1 MSSARLYADGYPVTL
16 VVYKSSS
23 PDAPMNDANV
33 AGISIGNQDA
43 RRLPM
48 RRPEKYI
55 EIEVRGN
62 EPITD
67 VAVSTAME
75 GLL

>member
-23 PDAPMNDANV
+23 PDAPMNNANV
-33 AGISIGNQDA
+33 AGIIIGNQDA

-55 EIEVRGN
+55 EIEVRGDDT
-62 EPITD
+62 ITG
-67 VAVSTAME
+67 VAVASAME